1 MAAIIKQN
9 KMFRSAVLCVVVLTS
24 LAYASPAKTAFWN
37 GTPIDGMVE
46 EVRSLCIQNTD
57 SASCLKLKIMNF
69 LDTVL
74 QKDNFKVKLSVQF

>member
-1 MAAIIKQN
+1 
-9 KMFRSAVLCVVVLTS
+9 MFRSTVVCVVVLAS
-24 LAYASPAKTAFWN
+24 LSLTYAIPAKTAFWN

-74 QKDNFKVKLSVQF
+74 QKDKFKVKLSVQF